1 MGMRLVP
8 RHELFWQNQYSQ
20 LLTAQ
25 LLLML
30 LPTLFP
36 ERKLALTAAI
46 IMLTIVV
53 VVIIRTF
60 RIRHTSF
67 LAYCGLIFGVGLIQI
82 FTVFMGI
89 LDPYYQLVIILANLV
104 YLTFVAISIYLTMNS
119 IFRQELVTSDSI
131 RGGICVYFLLGYFF
145 YFAYRIVYT
154 IDSESF
160 NFPDGHADLLDLI
173 YFSFVSLTTI
183 GYGDITPKIP
193 ITMALA
199 IIEGVFGQMY
209 PAVIIAQLVSQYI
222 NSSSRS
228 S

>member
-1 MGMRLVP
+1 MGLVP
-8 RHELFWQNQYSQ
+8 RHELFLQNQYSQ

-25 LLLML
+25 LFLIL

-36 ERKLALTAAI
+36 QRKLALTVAI
-46 IMLTIVV
+46 LMLTVV
-53 VVIIRTF
+53 VVLIVRTF
-60 RIRHTSF
+60 RIRHTKF
-67 LAYCGLIFGVGLIQI
+67 LVYCGLIFGVGLIQI

-89 LDPYYQLVIILANLV
+89 LQPYHQVIIVMANLV

-154 IDSESF
+154 IYPESF
-160 NFPDGHADLLDLI
+160 KFPHDYADLLDLI

-183 GYGDITPKIP
+183 GYGDITPTIP
-193 ITMALA
+193 ITMSLA
-199 IIEGVFGQMY
+199 IIEGLFGQMY
-209 PAVIIAQLVSQYI
+209 PAVVIAQLVSQYI